1 MTSTGSVDR
10 MTPSRHLLIIVA
22 RVIAATKCKLGANCC
37 RWSVRPPPTPSRRA
51 ARVIQRI
58 FKMFQGNCVVCVVPA
73 TGGGDETPGRCERT
87 PVCGNLRRP
96 ARRRNADLLCAP
108 ASCLERRFRRPD
120 VRRYSSRVGGPIQ
133 TGAGSVG
140 GLAGVASPPYCA
152 ARRRNAYA
160 ASSMAKIAVSGWL
173 IGSTPTRLTIEV
185 IVPSASAST
194 QAARC
199 SSPK

>member
-10 MTPSRHLLIIVA
+10 MTPSRYLLIIVA

-58 FKMFQGNCVVCVVPA
+58 LKMFQGNCVVCVVPA

-96 ARRRNADLLCAP
+96 ARRRNADLL
-108 ASCLERRFRRPD
+108 SC
-120 VRRYSSRVGGPIQ
+120 SSELP
-133 TGAGSVG
+133 GA
-140 GLAGVASPPYCA
+140 AISP
-152 ARRRNAYA
+152 
-160 ASSMAKIAVSGWL
+160 
-173 IGSTPTRLTIEV
+173 
-185 IVPSASAST
+185 
-194 QAARC
+194 ARC
-199 SSPK
+199 ASLFVESWWAHPDWGWQRRWSGRRGFAPVLCRTPSKCLRGKQHGQDCCVGMADRVDTDAADHRGDRAVGFCLHPGRSMLQP

>member
-1 MTSTGSVDR
+1 MPICCVLQRAAWSGDFAGPMCVAIR
-10 MTPSRHLLIIVA
+10 RELVGPSRLGL
-22 RVIAATKCKLGANCC
+22 AA
-37 RWSVRPPPTPSRRA
+37 SV
-51 ARVIQRI
+51 VW
-58 FKMFQGNCVVCVVPA
+58 
-73 TGGGDETPGRCERT
+73 
-87 PVCGNLRRP
+87 P
-96 ARRRNADLLCAP
+96 ARLR
-108 ASCLERRFRRPD
+108 
-120 VRRYSSRVGGPIQ
+120 
-133 TGAGSVG
+133 
-140 GLAGVASPPYCA
+140 PPYCA

>member
-58 FKMFQGNCVVCVVPA
+58 LKMFQGNCVVCVVSA

-87 PVCGNLRRP
+87 PVCGNLRGP

-133 TGAGSVG
+133 TGPGSVG
-140 GLAGVASPPYCA
+140 GLAGAASPPVLCRTPSKCLRGKQHGQDCCVGMADRVDTDA
-152 ARRRNAYA
+152 ADHRGDRAVGFCLHPGR
-160 ASSMAKIAVSGWL
+160 SML
-173 IGSTPTRLTIEV
+173 QP
-185 IVPSASAST
+185 
-194 QAARC
+194 
-199 SSPK
+199 

>member
-1 MTSTGSVDR
+1 
-10 MTPSRHLLIIVA
+10 
-22 RVIAATKCKLGANCC
+22 
-37 RWSVRPPPTPSRRA
+37 
-51 ARVIQRI
+51 
-58 FKMFQGNCVVCVVPA
+58 MFQGSCVVRFVSA
-73 TGGGDETPGRCERT
+73 TGGGDERPGRCERT
-87 PVCGNLRRP
+87 PVCGNLRGS
-96 ARRRNADLLCAP
+96 ARRRNADLLSCSTELPGAAFSP
-108 ASCLERRFRRPD
+108 AR
-120 VRRYSSRVGGPIQ
+120 VRHYSSRVGGFIQ
-133 TGAGSVG
+133 TGADRG
-140 GLAGVASPPYCA
+140 GLAGAASPSPYCA